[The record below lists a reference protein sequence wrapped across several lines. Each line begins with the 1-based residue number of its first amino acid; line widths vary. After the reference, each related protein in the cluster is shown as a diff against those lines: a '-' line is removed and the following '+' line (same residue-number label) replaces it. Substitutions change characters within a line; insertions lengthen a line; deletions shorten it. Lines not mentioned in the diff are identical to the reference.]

1 MPFSHTHSLR
11 LRLDRGA
18 LVLVLAFL
26 GQSPVTA
33 QTRQQWRDSLDRLR
47 AEIAAR
53 PAYSADLHLRKA
65 AVNIELKQWNYAV
78 DECATV
84 LERDPGNLS
93 ALFLRAYA
101 SKAQRHY
108 SDAYRDYAQILNRVP
123 LHFEARLCLAQV
135 CQLMERDV
143 EAMDH
148 LNCLVE
154 THPDSATAYVARA
167 SLERQLHQYD
177 AALFD
182 WNQALRLSPGNVD
195 YAVSRVDVLLS
206 LHRYRDARK
215 QLEALERMGVARGAL
230 REWYDKLK
238 R

>member
-1 MPFSHTHSLR
+1 MPFLHTNR
-11 LRLDRGA
+11 LHPRWGGGVSVLLLA
-18 LVLVLAFL
+18 LLCL
-26 GQSPVTA
+26 SPAGA
-33 QTRQQWRDSLDRLR
+33 QTQRQWRDSLDRLR
-47 AEIAAR
+47 TEIAQS
-53 PAYSADLHLRKA
+53 PYSVDLHLRKA
-65 AVNIELKQWNYAV
+65 AINLELQQWNYAIE
-78 DECATV
+78 ECALV

-101 SKAQRHY
+101 GKSLRHY
-108 SDAYRDYAQILNRVP
+108 SDAYRDYEQILNRVP
-123 LHFEARLCLAQV
+123 RHFEARLCLAQV
-135 CQLMERDV
+135 CQLMDKNV

-148 LNCLVE
+148 LNRLVE

-167 SLERQLHQYD
+167 ALERRLHQYD

-195 YAVSRVDVLLS
+195 YAVSRVDVLLL
-206 LHRYRDARK
+206 LHRYREARE

-238 R
+238 K